1 MGAGSL
7 VGCWFPTAP
16 TFHGVFLGAA
26 LSSELEAPQKQDGG
40 GVGAHVH
47 LLQRLGRSVIK

>member
-7 VGCWFPTAP
+7 VGCWFPTAL
-16 TFHGVFLGAA
+16 TFPGLFLGAA
-26 LSSELEAPQKQDGG
+26 LSSELEAPQKQDRG

>member
-7 VGCWFPTAP
+7 VGCWFPTAL
-16 TFHGVFLGAA
+16 TFHGLFLGAA
-26 LSSELEAPQKQDGG
+26 LSSELEAPQKQDRG